1 MGASVRGSCS
11 GSMNMSMGMPAIIG
25 DPSRIAQTG

>member
-25 DPSRIAQTG
+25 ARRRIV

>member
-25 DPSRIAQTG
+25 DPSRIAQPG